1 MRALLL
7 LNAALC
13 HAQTITSEKF
23 TIPVTQSSG
32 AEFTVPR
39 LQPREP
45 PQSNV
50 PFPDTHSLVFKD
62 RKLDR
67 FGFPSL
73 GVHTPV
79 GDSAFEA
86 GARAGV
92 KLGSAAGFA
101 QGLLST
107 LSTQPRA
114 EAAHHPQPPAML
126 PSARLPHPT
135 RTADSVTLF
144 GIEVPVV
151 DARTTSKSAG

>member
-23 TIPVTQSSG
+23 TIPITQNSG

-73 GVHTPV
+73 GVSTPV

-86 GARAGV
+86 GAEVG
-92 KLGSAAGFA
+92 
-101 QGLLST
+101 
-107 LSTQPRA
+107 A
-114 EAAHHPQPPAML
+114 EIRRGTIFWA
-126 PSARLPHPT
+126 S
-135 RTADSVTLF
+135 
-144 GIEVPVV
+144 
-151 DARTTSKSAG
+151 